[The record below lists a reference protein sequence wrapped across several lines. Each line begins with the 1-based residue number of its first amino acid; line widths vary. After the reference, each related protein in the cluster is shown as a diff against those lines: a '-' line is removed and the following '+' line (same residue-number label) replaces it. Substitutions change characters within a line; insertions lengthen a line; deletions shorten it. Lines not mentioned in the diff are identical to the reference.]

1 MSNSDFPP
9 SFCADAAITG
19 SYMNTAASHTTSDGC
34 IDCEPSMRMASAAA
48 AAAGT
53 AFCSKAHVPCSHL
66 QLTSN
71 PLTPRQF
78 FPKLRVCAKSPQSP
92 TRRSKSCAR
101 APHLQP
107 LPFTATSS
115 PPISDNIIIRTSVSR
130 HPNAKC
136 AVSSAGAAC
145 NASNADVSATSR
157 PRVQSKTSQT
167 CSPWKRQTS
176 HLHPNNLTLAIY
188 THLSPPPP
196 TLRPSH
202 HAPQQLTLTLCLCS
216 LSTSSAPPC
225 SCRATGI
232 RKRLTKLSSPSPP
245 SGSFLLHSQW
255 TTSGPVGA
263 RNIPSPSHL
272 QHCCQPRRS
281 LRQVACKRAAVL
293 CNPRNLC
300 S

>member
-188 THLSPPPP
+188 THLSLPPPHTSP
-196 TLRPSH
+196 LTSCTAATYSH
-202 HAPQQLTLTLCLCS
+202 PLPVFPQHLVCSSVFMPRDRHTQAADKAFVTFTSQRELLAALTMDHF
-216 LSTSSAPPC
+216 
-225 SCRATGI
+225 R
-232 RKRLTKLSSPSPP
+232 
-245 SGSFLLHSQW
+245 
-255 TTSGPVGA
+255 
-263 RNIPSPSHL
+263 
-272 QHCCQPRRS
+272 PRRS
-281 LRQVACKRAAVL
+281 EEYPISVSSATLLPATTFTQASRAAVL